1 MIDLHCH
8 LHPGVDDGP
17 RDAAES
23 VALARA
29 LVAAGVT
36 TVACT
41 SHVRPDKGWMN
52 TLDGA
57 AARHDALAA
66 LFDDAGV
73 SLAHVRGA
81 EHYVDERVFSL
92 ATGSLEGLADLAVP
106 YGHGRWLLVETPY
119 LGAPPLLFELL
130 HAIRRKGFRV
140 LLAHVERFP
149 YLMDKPETTQ
159 RLVDAG
165 HLLQVN
171 LGSLAGAYNRAQQ
184 KNAERLLKSGLV
196 AVLAGDCHREE
207 DVGKN
212 IVAGLAQ
219 ARKLVGEAQVRKLTV
234 DNPRKILDDASPE
247 RVWP

>member
-17 RDAAES
+17 RDAAEA

-29 LVAAGVT
+29 LASAGVT
-36 TVACT
+36 KVACT

-57 AARHDALAA
+57 AARHGALDRMLAA
-66 LFDDAGV
+66 SGV
-73 SLAHVRGA
+73 SLGHVRGA
-81 EHYVDERVFSL
+81 EHYVDDRVFTL
-92 ATGSLEGLADLAVP
+92 RAGSLEGLAELAVP
-106 YGHGRWLLVETPY
+106 YGESRWLLVETPY
-119 LGAPPLLFELL
+119 LGAPPGLFELL
-130 HAIRRKGFRV
+130 HAVRRKGFRV

-149 YLMDKPETTQ
+149 YLSDKRETVQ

-165 HLLQVN
+165 HLVQVN

-184 KNAERLLKSGLV
+184 KNAERLLKDGMV
-196 AVLAGDCHREE
+196 AVLAGDCHRAE
-207 DVGKN
+207 DVGMN
-212 IVAGLAQ
+212 IVVGLAA
-219 ARKLVGEAQVRKLTV
+219 ARKLVGEERVRKLTV
-234 DNPRKILDDASPE
+234 DNPQKILDDASPE